1 MFVFYAI
8 REQRTD
14 DKLRQRKGT
23 AAFVMAGT
31 LRTSVRHGHLV
42 ATSVILR
49 RHGLRLHWWGGI
61 VPHSHAGAA
70 SAADSSCVHSLWTV
84 LRSGFSRHRSH
95 LSPFWSY
102 RHMTSIR
109 SVSVLATAAF
119 ALIATSSASA
129 DVVTST
135 FSGIGSGTW
144 SSGIYSGQSFTNKA
158 FTFTTSVE
166 TSSISAFSAGFLAPV
181 AAATVFIEDYGD
193 LAITSATEQAVN
205 QQQRRFGFGLA
216 GSGAIVFVNNN
227 AFGSWN
233 MQTNLGPITG
243 SGSFNTTTFN
253 TSLGAIQFSGS
264 PTITFTSVVPA
275 PGAVALVGLAGLAG
289 SRRRRA

>member
-1 MFVFYAI
+1 M
-8 REQRTD
+8 
-14 DKLRQRKGT
+14 
-23 AAFVMAGT
+23 
-31 LRTSVRHGHLV
+31 
-42 ATSVILR
+42 
-49 RHGLRLHWWGGI
+49 
-61 VPHSHAGAA
+61 
-70 SAADSSCVHSLWTV
+70 TV
-84 LRSGFSRHRSH
+84 
-95 LSPFWSY
+95 
-102 RHMTSIR
+102 IR
-109 SVSVLATAAF
+109 SVSVVAAAAF
-119 ALIATSSASA
+119 ALISTSAASA

-158 FTFTTSVE
+158 FTFTTSVD
-166 TSSISAFSAGFLAPV
+166 TSSISAISVGFLAPV
-181 AAATVFIEDYGD
+181 AAATVFIEDYGV

-216 GSGAIVFVNNN
+216 DSGIIVGFNNN

-243 SGSFNTTTFN
+243 AGVFNTETFN
-253 TSLGAIQFSGS
+253 TSLGAIQFSGAT
-264 PTITFTSVVPA
+264 TITFTSVVPA

>member
-1 MFVFYAI
+1 
-8 REQRTD
+8 
-14 DKLRQRKGT
+14 
-23 AAFVMAGT
+23 
-31 LRTSVRHGHLV
+31 
-42 ATSVILR
+42 
-49 RHGLRLHWWGGI
+49 
-61 VPHSHAGAA
+61 
-70 SAADSSCVHSLWTV
+70 
-84 LRSGFSRHRSH
+84 
-95 LSPFWSY
+95 
-102 RHMTSIR
+102 MTSIR
-109 SVSVLATAAF
+109 SVSVVATAAF
-119 ALIATSSASA
+119 ALISTSAASA
-129 DVVTST
+129 GVVIST

-158 FTFTTSVE
+158 FTFTTSVD
-166 TSSISAFSAGFLAPV
+166 TSSISAFSVGVLAPV

-216 GSGAIVFVNNN
+216 GSGAIVFVINN

-243 SGSFNTTTFN
+243 SGTFNTTTFN
-253 TSLGAIQFSGS
+253 TSLGAIRFSGT
-264 PTITFTSVVPA
+264 PTSTFTSVVPA

>member
-1 MFVFYAI
+1 
-8 REQRTD
+8 
-14 DKLRQRKGT
+14 
-23 AAFVMAGT
+23 
-31 LRTSVRHGHLV
+31 
-42 ATSVILR
+42 
-49 RHGLRLHWWGGI
+49 
-61 VPHSHAGAA
+61 
-70 SAADSSCVHSLWTV
+70 
-84 LRSGFSRHRSH
+84 
-95 LSPFWSY
+95 
-102 RHMTSIR
+102 
-109 SVSVLATAAF
+109 
-119 ALIATSSASA
+119 
-129 DVVTST
+129 VVTST

-158 FTFTTSVE
+158 FTFTTSVD
-166 TSSISAFSAGFLAPV
+166 TSSISAFSAGVLAPV

-216 GSGAIVFVNNN
+216 GSGAIIIFVNND
-227 AFGSWN
+227 FGSWN

-243 SGSFNTTTFN
+243 FGTFNTTTFN
-253 TSLGAIQFSGS
+253 TSLGAIQFSGT

>member
-1 MFVFYAI
+1 MDHRARRCRNSALHCFPSANGGALL
-8 REQRTD
+8 QS
-14 DKLRQRKGT
+14 
-23 AAFVMAGT
+23 
-31 LRTSVRHGHLV
+31 SVRHGHLV
-42 ATSVILR
+42 ATSVMLR

-95 LSPFWSY
+95 LSPFWSC

-144 SSGIYSGQSFTNKA
+144 FSGIYSGQSFTNKA
-158 FTFTTSVE
+158 FTFTTSVD
-166 TSSISAFSAGFLAPV
+166 TSSISAFSAVSSLPSQRQLFSSRT
-181 AAATVFIEDYGD
+181 TVIWQSP
-193 LAITSATEQAVN
+193 A
-205 QQQRRFGFGLA
+205 RR
-216 GSGAIVFVNNN
+216 SK
-227 AFGSWN
+227 
-233 MQTNLGPITG
+233 P
-243 SGSFNTTTFN
+243 
-253 TSLGAIQFSGS
+253 
-264 PTITFTSVVPA
+264 
-275 PGAVALVGLAGLAG
+275 
-289 SRRRRA
+289 